1 MLIFH
6 DYIRWVYFA
15 ILFFIN
21 YLLFSQVVMAE
32 PLVQKDTDSVVVQEL
47 LPTQINGMKVQN
59 LDLGRTCT
67 KLTMQTLDYGCIS
80 PSVCQFS
87 TILSCI
93 IALLSI
99 YSTENLI

>member
-1 MLIFH
+1 MLIFY

-21 YLLFSQVVMAE
+21 YLLFLQVVMVE

-59 LDLGRTCT
+59 LHLSRTCT
-67 KLTMQTLDYGCIS
+67 KLTMHTLDYGCIS

-87 TILSCI
+87 IFVTQYLF
-93 IALLSI
+93 
-99 YSTENLI
+99 N

>member
-1 MLIFH
+1 MLIFY

-47 LPTQINGMKVQN
+47 LPTQFNGIKVQN
-59 LDLGRTCT
+59 LHLGRTCT
-67 KLTMQTLDYGCIS
+67 KLTMETLDYGCIS

-87 TILSCI
+87 IFVTQYLF
-93 IALLSI
+93 
-99 YSTENLI
+99 N

>member
-1 MLIFH
+1 MLIFY

-21 YLLFSQVVMAE
+21 YLLFLQVVMAE

-47 LPTQINGMKVQN
+47 LPTQFNGIKVQN
-59 LDLGRTCT
+59 LHLGRTCT
-67 KLTMQTLDYGCIS
+67 KLTMETLDYGCIS

-87 TILSCI
+87 IFVTQYLF
-93 IALLSI
+93 
-99 YSTENLI
+99 N

>member
-21 YLLFSQVVMAE
+21 YLLFLQVVMAE

-47 LPTQINGMKVQN
+47 LPTQFNGIKVQN
-59 LDLGRTCT
+59 LHLGRTCT
-67 KLTMQTLDYGCIS
+67 KLTMETLDYGCIS

-87 TILSCI
+87 IFVTQYLF
-93 IALLSI
+93 
-99 YSTENLI
+99 N

>member
-1 MLIFH
+1 MLIFY

-21 YLLFSQVVMAE
+21 YLLFLQVVMAE

-47 LPTQINGMKVQN
+47 LPTQFNGIKVQN
-59 LDLGRTCT
+59 LHLGRTCT

-87 TILSCI
+87 IFVTQYLF
-93 IALLSI
+93 
-99 YSTENLI
+99 N